1 MPQLLFFFRI
11 FELACGVLP
20 EGGVNGGFSPLGYT
34 FETGGFYVP
43 RLVTALQRKGIRV
56 EVSPTGLLVVPVA
69 GQPHAWQ
76 ARPSGRSSVWRI

>member
-1 MPQLLFFFRI
+1 MFSRAAAALFFRI

-20 EGGVNGGFSPLGYT
+20 EGGVNGGVSPLGYT

-69 GQPHAWQ
+69 GQPLDGPAGLRPE
-76 ARPSGRSSVWRI
+76 AR